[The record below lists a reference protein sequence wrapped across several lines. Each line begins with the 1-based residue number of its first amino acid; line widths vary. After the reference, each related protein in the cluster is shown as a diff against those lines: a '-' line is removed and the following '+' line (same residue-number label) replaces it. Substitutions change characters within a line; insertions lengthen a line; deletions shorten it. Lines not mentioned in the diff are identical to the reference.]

1 MSRTP
6 VNLLR
11 QRYERRDA
19 LARLDPGKDF
29 HEIYR
34 QLSLFEFPWD
44 VNQALSFAL
53 FRTYAVPSIG
63 KLLHT
68 TGEFTGRVQKRY
80 DDTGLLLEAVLEH
93 GLSSQEGRTA
103 VRRINGMHRSY
114 DISDDDMRYVLST
127 FVVTPIRWLDSYGWR
142 RLTEAEKVASA
153 NYYRELGRHMN
164 IPDIPATWQDFET
177 LLDEYEAAH
186 FAYDPG
192 SRAVAD
198 ATLALLATFPPNHL
212 APRPAVDAFARSL
225 MDAPLRRALAYPS
238 PPKVVELLS
247 RKALRARGWFVRFM
261 PVRTEPSMFRD
272 LPGVRSYP
280 TGFTVEGLGTFPKG
294 CPVTQG
300 SDGSGTRPQH
310 ALRSDQLGDG
320 TTTRQ

>member
-1 MSRTP
+1 VSW
-6 VNLLR
+6 LR

-19 LARLDPGKDF
+19 LARLDPDTDF

-34 QLSLFEFPWD
+34 QLALHEFPWD

-63 KLLHT
+63 KLLHA

-93 GLSSQEGRTA
+93 GFDGEGRDA
-103 VRRINGMHRSY
+103 IRRINRMHRSY

-127 FVVTPIRWLDSYGWR
+127 FVVTPIRWLDAYGWR
-142 RLTEAEKVASA
+142 RLTEAEKAASA
-153 NYYRELGRHMN
+153 NYYRELGRHIG
-164 IPDIPATWQDFET
+164 IPDVPATWQEFAV
-177 LLDEYEAAH
+177 LLDAYEAEH
-186 FAYDPG
+186 FDYDPG
-192 SRAVAD
+192 ARSVAD
-198 ATLALLATFPPNHL
+198 STLALLATFPPNQL
-212 APRPAVDAFARSL
+212 APGPVVDAFARSL
-225 MDAPLRRALAYPS
+225 MDEPLRRALAYRS
-238 PPKVVELLS
+238 PPRVVEALS
-247 RKALRARGWFVRFM
+247 RMALRLRGRFVRFM
-261 PVRTEPSMFRD
+261 PVRKAPRMFRD

-280 TGFTVEGLGTFPKG
+280 DGFTVGGLGTFPMG

-300 SDGSGTRPQH
+300 VDESGTRPQH